1 MSSDM
6 LIASNSWKIALYII
20 YFMTQLDTHQ
30 RYFTL
35 LERDKFCLISIVH
48 PSFAFLCFLY
58 FFVLFF
64 RHRGCDGQKVRF
76 LYPNVA
82 VYLRCSLWSNLCNNS
97 TPILFFMR
105 MFLIDPILIDH
116 VRHSLAKKRS
126 CTGEISLQW
135 L

>member
-1 MSSDM
+1 M
-6 LIASNSWKIALYII
+6 LIASNSYKIELYII
-20 YFMTQLDTHQ
+20 YFTTQLDTHQ
-30 RYFTL
+30 RCFTL
-35 LERDKFCLISIVH
+35 LERDKFCLMSIVH
-48 PSFAFLCFLY
+48 PSFAFLCFLC

-76 LYPNVA
+76 LYQNVA

-126 CTGEISLQW
+126 CAGEISLQW